1 MTVNTLFKE
10 QELGEL
16 YEYLLP
22 YYRQG
27 LDAVI
32 VQDMGAFMEIRKRF
46 PDLPVHASTQMTITG
61 VYGAKTLYELGAQ
74 RVVTARELSLEEI
87 NEIHQNVP
95 VEIESFVHGALSL
108 SLLQNESVDDSF
120 LWQSFFTL

>member
-1 MTVNTLFKE
+1 MQSIWRQPVRGRAYADNPEQDKLLEAIDYVHLHGRSLYMTVNTLFKE

-61 VYGAKTLYELGAQ
+61 VYGAKTLYELGCPESGNGQGA
-74 RVVTARELSLEEI
+74 VVRG
-87 NEIHQNVP
+87 NQ
-95 VEIESFVHGALSL
+95 
-108 SLLQNESVDDSF
+108 
-120 LWQSFFTL
+120 